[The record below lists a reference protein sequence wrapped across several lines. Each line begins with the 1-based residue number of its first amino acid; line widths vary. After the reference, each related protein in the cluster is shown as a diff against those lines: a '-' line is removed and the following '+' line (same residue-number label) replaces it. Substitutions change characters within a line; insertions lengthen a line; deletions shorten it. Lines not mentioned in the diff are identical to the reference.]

1 MATVDVERIK
11 SDVMTLDGSPLNH
24 ASAILS
30 ELENSHSEEVSVDV
44 RITEESERVVE
55 KTSGVEE
62 VDSSEQTNTSA
73 TESEE
78 EDSDFEIIKEDEV
91 KMSNGDTVTTTKTT
105 RRRSERIQKHTECAA
120 ALFSDDDELPIIDV
134 DGETDSQPESES
146 SIKERWSLL
155 LKIFLLSILF
165 AIIANAIAYIHLSNP
180 EFLQG
185 VLNKVNSYL
194 PNTPVEESPSP
205 PVEGIQRV
213 QQDNK
218 RECDSDCIRIEL
230 LMQMDMIKNICNSDA
245 PSGIFAIHTVFK
257 INYVCFLYARN
268 DAVHMVNMM
277 EHYS

>member
-55 KTSGVEE
+55 QTGVEE
-62 VDSSEQTNTSA
+62 VDSSEQTNTT

-134 DGETDSQPESES
+134 DGETDSQPESEWYILAKRATTCYVVLRSPFTTLNSNNPSSPQS

-194 PNTPVEESPSP
+194 PNTPVEEAPSP
-205 PVEGIQRV
+205 PVEG
-213 QQDNK
+213 
-218 RECDSDCIRIEL
+218 
-230 LMQMDMIKNICNSDA
+230 
-245 PSGIFAIHTVFK
+245 
-257 INYVCFLYARN
+257 
-268 DAVHMVNMM
+268 
-277 EHYS
+277 